1 MLFNTLG
8 RDVGIVE
15 NPFKNIKPQKLRQ
28 VQREIFS
35 PGQISILFE
44 KSTGWMRQLI
54 ITAFCTFQRE
64 KDCCLIKKSYI
75 KFDLNRVEFPFTSKT
90 GQAVSLPL
98 MPIFRELAIEAIEKN
113 TESEYLFPELA
124 NLCLTNQT
132 KIGKDVKKFFIENG
146 INGSL
151 LEVPGYSRQVSVLD
165 IHSIRHTSAVIAV
178 MMGWPLPMV
187 MQATGHRSLCMLMRY
202 IDHISEEQK
211 EKYFAQFQK
220 GLPNANEPLPE
231 PEDPRKRLIKL
242 AETLPLQEIERLL
255 SLAQHG
261 DKSLR
266 ISLPKSHLQIEN
278 VIGDSF

>member
-1 MLFNTLG
+1 
-8 RDVGIVE
+8 
-15 NPFKNIKPQKLRQ
+15 
-28 VQREIFS
+28 
-35 PGQISILFE
+35 
-44 KSTGWMRQLI
+44 
-54 ITAFCTFQRE
+54 
-64 KDCCLIKKSYI
+64 LIKKSYI

-90 GQAVSLPL
+90 GQVVSLPL
-98 MPIFRELAIEAIEKN
+98 MPIFRKLAIEAIEKN

-187 MQATGHRSLCMLMRY
+187 MRATGHRSLSMVMRY

-211 EKYFAQFQK
+211 EKYFAQFQR
-220 GLPNANEPLPE
+220 GLPASGVLPVAE
-231 PEDPRKRLIKL
+231 RDPRKQLIQL
-242 AETLPLQEIERLL
+242 IETLPLPEVERLL

-261 DKSLR
+261 NKLVSVGLA
-266 ISLPKSHLQIEN
+266 KSHLQIEN